1 MLHNKVTSEELGDY
15 SLISVP
21 KKFLEQL
28 SNDIAEIKKKVMQDI
43 KINPIEEYLSE
54 DEAKAILKRET
65 TWFWNMRKAGKLTG
79 KKVAGKRY
87 YNKEEIQK
95 LFNQEEK

>member
-43 KINPIEEYLSE
+43 KTIPIEDYLSE
-54 DEAKAILKRET
+54 DEAKVILKKKT
-65 TWFWNMRKAGKLTG
+65 TWFWNMRKQGKLNG
-79 KKVAGKRY
+79 MKVGGKRHY
-87 YNKEEIQK
+87 SMVEIKK